1 MQLINHGSW
10 MLQRS
15 LQLRIFYDLQFCQ
28 FVKDSLEVLQLKEN
42 QFEVQIKDLESKLNN
57 LDGQIKELE
66 LTKKQYDEEKEFVK
80 CRFNI
85 LENIEGHLIALL
97 ANYFFRDSDK
107 IQHILDR
114 TQDPQPVI
122 ISERHIYLLEQL
134 MRILPSIKPCVREE
148 AFKLALELKANVKG
162 NTEKSLN
169 VLGFLLIL
177 SIHVLLTSFD
187 KDEVLELFVSVVQH
201 KISVANEVSGIL
213 I

>member
-1 MQLINHGSW
+1 M
-10 MLQRS
+10 
-15 LQLRIFYDLQFCQ
+15 
-28 FVKDSLEVLQLKEN
+28 
-42 QFEVQIKDLESKLNN
+42 
-57 LDGQIKELE
+57 
-66 LTKKQYDEEKEFVK
+66 
-80 CRFNI
+80 
-85 LENIEGHLIALL
+85 
-97 ANYFFRDSDK
+97 
-107 IQHILDR
+107 
-114 TQDPQPVI
+114 I